1 MAFPSP
7 KQSHL
12 ALSADIIEG
21 ADNDE
26 KLLPDSNNFFFT
38 RRKNFIIPVHV
49 FHLAWEQNYFQG
61 LKIYNQ
67 TLKINNQALKIYF
80 QALVIYFQ
88 ALIIYFQGLTI
99 ICHHAPRTFLC
110 SQEEVSPTAP
120 GSS

>member
-26 KLLPDSNNFFFT
+26 KLLPDSNNFVYT
-38 RRKNFIIPVHV
+38 RRRKFIILVHV
-49 FHLAWEQNYFQG
+49 FHLAWKQNYFQG

-80 QALVIYFQ
+80 QALVIIFKRAVRDLYSDLEGKVKRVQ
-88 ALIIYFQGLTI
+88 YL
-99 ICHHAPRTFLC
+99 
-110 SQEEVSPTAP
+110 
-120 GSS
+120 